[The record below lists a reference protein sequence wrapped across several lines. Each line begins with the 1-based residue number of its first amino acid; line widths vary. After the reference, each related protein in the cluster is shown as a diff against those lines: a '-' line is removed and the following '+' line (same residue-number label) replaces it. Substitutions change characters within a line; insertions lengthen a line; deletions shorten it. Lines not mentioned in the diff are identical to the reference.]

1 MRILG
6 LGEKIK
12 ILRKQKNM
20 TLKELAGDRVT
31 TAQISH
37 IERDKSHTSYELLEY
52 LSERLDVSIDYL
64 LETKKMK

>member
-20 TLKELAGDRVT
+20 SLKELAGDRVPPS
-31 TAQISH
+31 QISH
-37 IERDKSHTSYELLEY
+37 IERVQIQLVLC
-52 LSERLDVSIDYL
+52 
-64 LETKKMK
+64 